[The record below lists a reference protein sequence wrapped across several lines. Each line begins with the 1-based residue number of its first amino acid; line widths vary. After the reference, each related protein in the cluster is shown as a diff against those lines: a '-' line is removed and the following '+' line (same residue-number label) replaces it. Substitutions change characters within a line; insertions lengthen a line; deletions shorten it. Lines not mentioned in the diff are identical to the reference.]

1 MANYTRED
9 VIEFLRTIKST
20 SDEFIWVRLL
30 HVDID
35 VQVDSDDI
43 ADEGGIGLYFNQQI
57 EEYTD
62 DDELQDYI
70 KEEITNHDWILVDWE
85 GTLTSHYANQYGFD
99 AVKYQEAVDTCN
111 ANPTMTTE
119 VIKACLECFGDACNL
134 SEALENY
141 QGEFKDDTELAY
153 QQVEDSCLLEGVSE
167 TVKQYFD
174 YELFGRDLAINDF
187 CSYDGHYFR
196 NC

>member
-1 MANYTRED
+1 MTTYTHAD
-9 VIEFLRTIKST
+9 VREFLRTISST

-43 ADEGGIGLYFNQQI
+43 ADAGGISDYFTQEI
-57 EEYTD
+57 EEFGD
-62 DDELQDYI
+62 NDELQDYI

-99 AVKYQEAVDTCN
+99 HDDYQSAVDACN

-119 VIKACLECFGDACNL
+119 VIKACLECFDGDL
-134 SEALENY
+134 SYLDRY
-141 QGEFKDDTELAY
+141 RGEFNSDADYAYDELNESGAFA
-153 QQVEDSCLLEGVSE
+153 ELPDFVSR
-167 TVKQYFD
+167 YFD
-174 YELFGRDLAINDF
+174 YEAYGRDLDMGGDIVSHNN
-187 CSYDGHYFR
+187 HYFLSH
-196 NC
+196 

>member
-1 MANYTRED
+1 MANYTREN

-20 SDEFIWVRLL
+20 SDEFIWIRLL

-35 VQVDSDDI
+35 VQVDTDDI
-43 ADEGGIGLYFNQQI
+43 ADAEGISDYFTQQI
-57 EEYTD
+57 EEFGD
-62 DDELQDYI
+62 NDELQDYI

-85 GTLTSHYANQYGFD
+85 GDLTPLVVNQYGIDIERYKEMCD
-99 AVKYQEAVDTCN
+99 ACAEHD
-111 ANPTMTTE
+111 PE
-119 VIKACLECFGDACNL
+119 VIKACIGCFGDACNL

-141 QGEFKDDTELAY
+141 QGQFKDDTELAY